1 MRYQLINH
9 KISHGK
15 CEVIDWGAGKQHN
28 FKSCD
33 MACTVDTHKKS
44 TTVKK
49 TTSTTWKRIQYKTL
63 NYNRNCYQTIK
74 LGVSLKL
81 LFKKNVYKLCQY
93 KMSIHTLI

>member
-1 MRYQLINH
+1 MRYQPINH

-15 CEVIDWGAGKQHN
+15 CEVIDWGAGKQHS

-49 TTSTTWKRIQYKTL
+49 KQQQHE
-63 NYNRNCYQTIK
+63 NEYNIK
-74 LGVSLKL
+74 
-81 LFKKNVYKLCQY
+81 Q
-93 KMSIHTLI
+93 

>member
-1 MRYQLINH
+1 MFRKDFIYFIYFTPYVSLRYQLINH

-49 TTSTTWKRIQYKTL
+49 TTSTT
-63 NYNRNCYQTIK
+63 
-74 LGVSLKL
+74 
-81 LFKKNVYKLCQY
+81 
-93 KMSIHTLI
+93 